1 MVKRMRYG
9 ISVFDLAIRDLLA
22 VAQTA
27 DACGFD
33 SIWIGEHLM
42 LPVGYRSRHPT
53 DNDRAD
59 VRSPVVAQGTN
70 LLDPWV
76 GIGAIG
82 QATRNIRV
90 ATGVYLLPLRHPLL
104 CPIAGGDAR

>member
-27 DACGFD
+27 YACGFD

-59 VRSPVVAQGTN
+59 VAVRWWRRARTCSTRGWASGPSDRPPATSVSPLASTCCRSDT
-70 LLDPWV
+70 
-76 GIGAIG
+76 
-82 QATRNIRV
+82 
-90 ATGVYLLPLRHPLL
+90 L
-104 CPIAGGDAR
+104 CYAR